1 MIHLCV
7 ICGARPSTLSSFG
20 FFFFFGCTAPPAVE
34 TQCLNHW
41 TVKEFLEVTTLEI
54 KNCGYFGGRPGAMN
68 GMRLV
73 EGNWGSWPSSSF

>member
-1 MIHLCV
+1 MDRNI
-7 ICGARPSTLSSFG
+7 
-20 FFFFFGCTAPPAVE
+20 FFLFFGQPVRCSFPDQEPRQQEHTS
-34 TQCLNHW
+34 LNHW